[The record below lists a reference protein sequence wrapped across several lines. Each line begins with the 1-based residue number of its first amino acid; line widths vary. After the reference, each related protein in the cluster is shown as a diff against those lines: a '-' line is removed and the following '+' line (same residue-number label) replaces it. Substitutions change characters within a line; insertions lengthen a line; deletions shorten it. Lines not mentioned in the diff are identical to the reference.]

1 MTFIYRSIY
10 FQDMSPKKVKESAGE
25 RMQLESEREIALDF
39 ASAVH
44 KKFDKMVK
52 ASVLFG
58 SQAKN
63 TATDKSDIDMIF
75 IIDDA
80 AINWDM
86 ELIAWYR
93 EELGKLIAEKKYPKE
108 LHINTV
114 KMTTWWQ
121 DLLRG
126 DPVVINIIRYGDV
139 LIDVGGF
146 FTPLKALLQ
155 QGKIKST
162 IESVYTALSR
172 APTHLVR
179 SKASKMAAIEGT
191 YWCMVDAAQ
200 AALITVGK
208 LPPSPEHIPMMLK
221 ETFVDQNMLNMK
233 AVTAMRDLY
242 TLHKSIANAEI
253 TEIAGKDIDQWQ
265 ETADKFLGDMTAI
278 INKVLE
284 QSKK

>member
-1 MTFIYRSIY
+1 M
-10 FQDMSPKKVKESAGE
+10 KESAGE
-25 RMQLESEREIALDF
+25 RMHLENEREIALDF

-44 KKFDKMVK
+44 IKFDKMVK

-93 EELGKLIAEKKYPKE
+93 EELGKLIAEKNYNKE

-139 LIDVGGF
+139 LIDSGGV

-162 IESVYTALSR
+162 VESVYAALSR

-179 SKASKMAAIEGT
+179 SKASKMAAIEGV

-221 ETFVDQNMLNMK
+221 ETFVDQGMLNMK

-242 TLHKSIANAEI
+242 VLHKGIAHAEI
-253 TEIAGKDIDQWQ
+253 TEIKGKDIDVWQ
-265 ETADKFLGDMTAI
+265 ETADKFLSDMTDI
-278 INKVLE
+278 IDKILE
-284 QSKK
+284 QNKK

>member
-1 MTFIYRSIY
+1 
-10 FQDMSPKKVKESAGE
+10 MSPKKVKESAGE
-25 RMQLESEREIALDF
+25 RMHLENEREIALDF

-44 KKFDKMVK
+44 IKFDKMVK

-93 EELGKLIAEKKYPKE
+93 EELGKLIAEKNYNKE

-139 LIDVGGF
+139 LIDSGGV

-162 IESVYTALSR
+162 VESVYAALSR

-179 SKASKMAAIEGT
+179 SKASKMAAIEGV

-221 ETFVDQNMLNMK
+221 ETFVDQGMLNMK

-242 TLHKSIANAEI
+242 VLHKGIAHAEI
-253 TEIAGKDIDQWQ
+253 TEIKGKDIDVWQ
-265 ETADKFLGDMTAI
+265 ETADKFLSDMTDI
-278 INKVLE
+278 IDKILE
-284 QSKK
+284 QNKK

>member
-1 MTFIYRSIY
+1 
-10 FQDMSPKKVKESAGE
+10 MSPKKVKESAGE
-25 RMQLESEREIALDF
+25 RIHLENEREIALDF

-44 KKFDKMVK
+44 IKFDKMVK

-93 EELGKLIAEKKYPKE
+93 EELGKLIAEKNYQKE

-139 LIDVGGF
+139 LIDSGGV

-162 IESVYTALSR
+162 VESVYAALSR

-179 SKASKMAAIEGT
+179 SKASKMAAIEGV

-221 ETFVDQNMLNMK
+221 ETFVEQGMLNMK

-242 TLHKSIANAEI
+242 VLHKGIAHAEI
-253 TEIAGKDIDQWQ
+253 TEIKGKDIDVWQ
-265 ETADKFLGDMTAI
+265 ETADKFLSDMTDI
-278 INKVLE
+278 IDKILE
-284 QSKK
+284 QNKK